1 MDAARPFPYI
11 KYGNPNG
18 LQTILQTLNGHFYGT
33 DKRSIDEQLRW
44 LEPLLLKS
52 NLSSQLEALAK
63 IALAN
68 NTGKS
73 CEALLRCPPSRL
85 PSSPFLTA
93 ISSHTQRR
101 PQSAVAK
108 SLPETDVGGG
118 PSSLKYGLST
128 HTVSAQENDGHSR
141 HGNAAISMR
150 TWSDNSLPRPSAF
163 VVITKNSESGILNLH
178 SELRK

>member
-1 MDAARPFPYI
+1 MDASRPFPYI

-44 LEPLLLKS
+44 LEPVLLKS

-141 HGNAAISMR
+141 HGNVRNKHA
-150 TWSDNSLPRPSAF
+150 DVVGNSLPRPSVL
-163 VVITKNSESGILNLH
+163 VVITKNSESGILNLPC
-178 SELRK
+178 ELRK